1 LEGGGNF
8 DLNQAIKYKLTGKGL
23 EGNAKEFVDSL
34 KTTSL
39 ITNPKAVGRLTDLVV
54 QIEANHILLKENAKL
69 YFSIQGDTNLIY
81 GSDKKFDVANKLYE
95 IVVNANLE
103 EFPKEKAALLT
114 LSPKIKP
121 NAFALL
127 TSKLQSGPVATEAVD
142 LIVANYKKSY
152 ESNIENFVD
161 RAYQVSKLDNKKDRD
176 SVLQWSMDKNINP
189 EKLDELVK
197 SCNQEQYKHIPAI
210 EIINSPYASA

>member
-1 LEGGGNF
+1 MTQF
-8 DLNQAIKYKLTGKGL
+8 D
-23 EGNAKEFVDSL
+23 ERS
-34 KTTSL
+34 
-39 ITNPKAVGRLTDLVV
+39 
-54 QIEANHILLKENAKL
+54 
-69 YFSIQGDTNLIY
+69 
-81 GSDKKFDVANKLYE
+81 
-95 IVVNANLE
+95 
-103 EFPKEKAALLT
+103 

-210 EIINSPYASA
+210 EIIKLSSRSQDVTTNLEQLSQACDDTRLEPTIIKMCNNTGITPGVLNAIYGSAAKKNISKASYVFTMFMRKLFIFLIPTRNSLISNGFTK